1 MDNVTYNNFYKGAIT
16 EYSYKEIDGRDFM
29 SITQNGN
36 VVYLQIDQ
44 IFRLA
49 EKGQEWLAEWEKK
62 KIDEEC

>member
-1 MDNVTYNNFYKGAIT
+1 MDNVTYNNVYMGVKT

-36 VVYLQIDQ
+36 VVYLQMDQ

-49 EKGQEWLAEWEKK
+49 EKGQEWLAKWKK
-62 KIDEEC
+62 NLEEAY